1 MKSDWFYFFV
11 KKKKN
16 FSFFI
21 YIDKVTSC
29 FQILK
34 IISITIII
42 YVDAYIVSDLVSET
56 PSRCPLSF
64 RQIPMVL

>member
-1 MKSDWFYFFV
+1 MKSDWFYFFAK

-16 FSFFI
+16 FSSFI
-21 YIDKVTSC
+21 YMDKVTSC
-29 FQILK
+29 FLILK

-64 RQIPMVL
+64 